1 MKSLRTLVLTGL
13 VFLGTPIFLSMMSGL
28 YAGTERAEEK
38 SGLLGPWKATAE
50 LSYVVTGG
58 NTATSAFSLG
68 TNLTRKWARD
78 SLTFKTY
85 ILRSTA
91 TTYKR
96 WAVGTETD
104 FHIVEE
110 ASRNLVAENFLLSGA
125 YERKFSSKLL
135 GQLGASWDRNKFAGV
150 DRRYMVIAGLG
161 YAWIEKE
168 KTNVK
173 MNAGLTYSSRKY
185 IGQETASFAGFR
197 FDLAGEQKFSDKS
210 SFSTIFVFDENLKEM
225 KDWRFDWTNSLT
237 ASVSRALALKASYK
251 MLYANLPATGFLPL
265 LDNLGQPTGLTV
277 PYSLKKLDSFFTT
290 SLVINF

>member
-1 MKSLRTLVLTGL
+1 MKAFRRCTLLGL
-13 VFLGTPIFLSMMSGL
+13 FYFIIPTFLAFLASVPS
-28 YAGTERAEEK
+28 AAEETK
-38 SGLLGPWKATAE
+38 EKPGLLGPWKATAE

-68 TNLTRKWARD
+68 TNLSRKWTKD
-78 SLTFKTY
+78 SLSFKSF

-91 TTYKR
+91 TTYDR

-104 FHIVEE
+104 FEVIEE
-110 ASRNLVAENFLLSGA
+110 TTQALVAENFLISGL
-125 YERKFSSKLL
+125 YERHLSKKLL

-150 DRRYMVIAGLG
+150 ERRYMVIAGLG

-168 KTNVK
+168 KTNIK

-185 IGQETASFAGFR
+185 IGQEATSFAGFR
-197 FDLAGEQKFSDKS
+197 FDLLGEQKFSDKS
-210 SFSTIFVFDENLKEM
+210 SFSTLFVFDENLKEM

-237 ASVSRALALKASYK
+237 ASISQAIALKASYK
-251 MLYANLPATGFLPL
+251 MLYAHLPATAFLPL
-265 LDNLGQPTGLTV
+265 FDNLGLPTGLTV

>member
-1 MKSLRTLVLTGL
+1 MKTFRKFSRVGL
-13 VFLGTPIFLSMMSGL
+13 SCLAISIFLGMLASLP
-28 YAGTERAEEK
+28 AAAEETK
-38 SGLLGPWKATAE
+38 EKAGLLGPWKATAE

-68 TNLTRKWARD
+68 TNLTRKWTRD
-78 SLTFKTY
+78 SLTFKSF

-91 TTYKR
+91 TTYDR

-104 FHIVEE
+104 YYVVEE
-110 ASRNLVAENFLLSGA
+110 TTKNLVAENYLLSGA

-168 KTNVK
+168 RTNVK

-185 IGQETASFAGFR
+185 IGQEATSFAGFR
-197 FDLAGEQKFSDKS
+197 FDLLGEQKFSDKS
-210 SFSTIFVFDENLKEM
+210 SFSTLFVFDENLKEM

-237 ASVSRALALKASYK
+237 ASISRAMALKASYK
-251 MLYANLPATGFLPL
+251 MLYANLPATAFLPL
-265 LDNLGQPTGLTV
+265 FDDLGLPTGLTV